1 MASQIKLRRGTAAQW
16 TSANPVLAQGEAG
29 FETDTYKLKI
39 GNGTSTWNAL
49 TYFSPT
55 PDLSAYLTQASASTT
70 YLTQASAST
79 TYATKTELTNLI
91 DGAPETL
98 NTLNELAAALG
109 DNADVLSLY
118 LTVANASTVYAT
130 KVELENIDALPSQTG
145 NAGKYLTT
153 DGTTA
158 SWGTVSG
165 GGTTNDSDIIKAAV
179 FFGGNS

>member
-39 GNGTSTWNAL
+39 GNGSSAWTAL
-49 TYFSPT
+49 AYFN
-55 PDLSAYLTQASASTT
+55 PDLSAYLTQSSASTT
-70 YLTQASAST
+70 YLTQTSAST

-109 DNADVLSLY
+109 DNADILSLY
-118 LTVANASTVYAT
+118 LTASSASTTYAT
-130 KVELENIDALPSQTG
+130 KAELNNIDALPSQTG
-145 NAGKYLTT
+145 NSGKYLTT
-153 DGTTA
+153 DGTNA
-158 SWGTVSG
+158 SWSTVTSG
-165 GGTTNDSDIIKAAV
+165 GGTTTDSDIIKAAL
-179 FFGGNS
+179 FFGGGR